1 MFSRIRSA
9 IGLALLLTL
18 FTSIHVSAK
27 GSFSFMAVTGAKLA
41 DEVLIRDPAL
51 TQDFFTF
58 ADFYRSKAEAPA
70 DPGYGYEV
78 TRYYVNGHTET
89 PFDKLHYYPETGF
102 VYYDGIAN
110 GGSSEYDGAWYTAQP
125 EIKSTFETALLTQI
139 RLMELGTEEG
149 SKAMVPPAEPLQA
162 IAQAQTLTS
171 IPQTQSLVP
180 IILLTAGFVFL
191 LAVAFLRFRKFSTI

>member
-1 MFSRIRSA
+1 MFSRIRIA
-9 IGLALLLTL
+9 IGLALILTL
-18 FTSIHVSAK
+18 FTSINVSAK
-27 GSFSFMAVTGAKLA
+27 GSFSFIAVTGAKLA
-41 DEVLIRDPAL
+41 DEVRISDPAL

-58 ADFYRSKAEAPA
+58 ADFYRSKAEAPV
-70 DPGYGYEV
+70 DPGVGYEI
-78 TRYYVNGHTET
+78 TRYYVNGYTET

-125 EIKSTFETALLTQI
+125 AIKSTFESALLTQI

-149 SKAMVPPAEPLQA
+149 SKAMVPPAEPIQA
-162 IAQAQTLTS
+162 IAQAQTRPS
-171 IPQTQSLVP
+171 IPPTQSLVP
-180 IILLTAGFVFL
+180 ILLTAGFVFL

>member
-1 MFSRIRSA
+1 MFPRIRSA

-18 FTSIHVSAK
+18 FASIHVSAK
-27 GSFSFMAVTGAKLA
+27 GSFTFITVTGAKLA
-41 DEVLIRDPAL
+41 DEVRISDPAL

-58 ADFYRSKAEAPA
+58 ADFYRSKAEAPV

-78 TRYYVNGHTET
+78 TRYYVNGNTET
-89 PFDKLHYYPETGF
+89 LFDKLHYYPETGF

-125 EIKSTFETALLTQI
+125 DIKSTFEAALFTQI
-139 RLMELGTEEG
+139 RLMQLGTEEG
-149 SKAMVPPAEPLQA
+149 SKAMVPPAEPIQA
-162 IAQAQTLTS
+162 IAPAQTLTS

-180 IILLTAGFVFL
+180 ILLTAGFVFL
-191 LAVAFLRFRKFSTI
+191 LAVAFLCFRKFSTI